1 MQTGNRTTPIGCRPA
16 DAIDP
21 DSPAGRLITAIYG
34 PGRRAVQ
41 NGRITYILP
50 GHSPGPAAGTGPT
63 DTDEDMGIVLDGWL
77 EAAGRT
83 PADRPYGPFEEATD
97 HGTGLETIRFDRGGT
112 ITAIL
117 ERARKRVNHNKGRE
131 R

>member
-1 MQTGNRTTPIGCRPA
+1 MQTGDRTTPIGCRPA

-21 DSPAGRLITAIYG
+21 GSPAGRLITAIYG
-34 PGRRAVQ
+34 PGRRAAQ
-41 NGRITYILP
+41 NGHMTWIFPT
-50 GHSPGPAAGTGPT
+50 PAAGTGPT
-63 DTDEDMGIVLDGWL
+63 DTDGDMGIVLDRWL
-77 EAAGRT
+77 EAAGET
-83 PADRPYGPFEEATD
+83 PADRPYGSFEEATD